1 MKIVLLFLTCANE
14 KEADTIVVS
23 LLKKKLIVCAKRFPI
38 SSAFRWKGKIESG
51 REVLL
56 LMETVE
62 EKFDAIE
69 REVGTLHSYET
80 FVLLSVPVNR
90 ASKGVEKWMREGLK

>member
-23 LLKKKLIVCAKRFPI
+23 LLKKKLIACAKRFPI

-62 EKFDAIE
+62 EKFAAIE
-69 REVGTLHSYET
+69 REIGTLHSYET